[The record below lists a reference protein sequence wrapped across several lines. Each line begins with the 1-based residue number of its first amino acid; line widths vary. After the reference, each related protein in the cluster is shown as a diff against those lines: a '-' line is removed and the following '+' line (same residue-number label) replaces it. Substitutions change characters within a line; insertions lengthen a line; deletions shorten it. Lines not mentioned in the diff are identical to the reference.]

1 MKNRKEIE
9 EAVEDLKTLDDLILE
24 EHKSF
29 KSLLKCMF
37 TIDPNIRPACN
48 KCLRHEFF
56 TN

>member
-1 MKNRKEIE
+1 VKNRKEIE